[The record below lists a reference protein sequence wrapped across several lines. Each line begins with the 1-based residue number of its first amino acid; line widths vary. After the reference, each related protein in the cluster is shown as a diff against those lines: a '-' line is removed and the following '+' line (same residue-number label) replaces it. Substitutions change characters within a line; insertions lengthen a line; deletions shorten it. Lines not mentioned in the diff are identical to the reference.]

1 MAKCGLDL
9 DRADINIKVFSVA
22 LIHIS
27 YKDIIL
33 ITIKLIYL
41 ATITLYGDVSA
52 MNEGPVGRKYVWCST
67 GSVCEFHGQE
77 KLSWTLLNDTL
88 FKQNSPVDVRYFDY
102 TPDGNRPTQG
112 GDGLMFHRFSR
123 YGAWKDS
130 ILFLTKV
137 SLRPSGQSPTQL
149 GRYSDA

>member
-1 MAKCGLDL
+1 
-9 DRADINIKVFSVA
+9 
-22 LIHIS
+22 
-27 YKDIIL
+27 
-33 ITIKLIYL
+33 
-41 ATITLYGDVSA
+41 

-77 KLSWTLLNDTL
+77 KLSWTLLNDTM

-130 ILFLTKV
+130 ILFMTKV
-137 SLRPSGQSPTQL
+137 SFGPHS
-149 GRYSDA
+149 

>member
-1 MAKCGLDL
+1 M
-9 DRADINIKVFSVA
+9 N
-22 LIHIS
+22 
-27 YKDIIL
+27 
-33 ITIKLIYL
+33 
-41 ATITLYGDVSA
+41 A

-77 KLSWTLLNDTL
+77 KLSWTLLNDTM

-137 SLRPSGQSPTQL
+137 NIIICMAQSQILQATCP
-149 GRYSDA
+149 

>member
-1 MAKCGLDL
+1 
-9 DRADINIKVFSVA
+9 
-22 LIHIS
+22 
-27 YKDIIL
+27 
-33 ITIKLIYL
+33 
-41 ATITLYGDVSA
+41 

-77 KLSWTLLNDTL
+77 KLSWTLLNDTM
-88 FKQNSPVDVRYFDY
+88 FKQNSPVDVRFFDY
-102 TPDGNRPTQG
+102 TPDGSRPTQG

-137 SLRPSGQSPTQL
+137 NFEHFRLNP
-149 GRYSDA
+149 